1 MTATTLFFCIVAI
14 LCIEYLISR
23 VLGYL
28 NSTTW
33 SNELPTQVNDLYDA
47 KAYRKAQQYDKANK
61 RLGIIGSTISLILIL
76 AFLFFGGF
84 AWLNEVLSNFTTH
97 YIGLPLL
104 FFGVLFIMSD
114 LLSLPVTLYQT
125 FVIEEKFGFNK
136 TTVKTFIIDKLK
148 GYILTALLGGI
159 LLSAIIFIYYK
170 TQTYFW
176 LLAWTLITFFTL
188 FFATFFTSLIVPL
201 FNKLS
206 PLEAGELKD
215 AINEYTAKVAF
226 PLKNIFVVDGS
237 KRSSKANAYFS
248 GLGKQKSIVLYDTL
262 INQNTTDELVAILAH
277 EVGHYKKKHIQQ
289 SLVISIVQ
297 TGVMLFILGLV
308 LKSPLLSQALGVE
321 QPTFHIGLIAFGILF
336 SPISTILGLFMN
348 VFSRK
353 NEYEADAF
361 AKATSNGAALINALK
376 KLSVNHLS
384 NLNPHPAYVFFY
396 HSHPTLLQR
405 LRALNA

>member
-1 MTATTLFFCIVAI
+1 M
-14 LCIEYLISR
+14 
-23 VLGYL
+23 LGYL

-33 SNELPTQVNDLYDA
+33 SSKLPEEVSDIYRAKEYD
-47 KAYRKAQQYDKANK
+47 KAQQYSKANK
-61 RLGIIGSTISLILIL
+61 RVGIIGSTISLLLIL

-84 AWLNEVLSNFTTH
+84 AWLNNVLSDVTTH

-104 FFGVLFIMSD
+104 FFGVLYIVSD
-114 LLSLPVTLYQT
+114 LLSLPVALYST

-136 TTVKTFIIDKLK
+136 TTIGTFIVDKLK
-148 GYILTALLGGI
+148 GYVLTALLGGL
-159 LLSAIIFIYYK
+159 LLSVIIFIYYK
-170 TQTYFW
+170 TQTFFW
-176 LLAWTLITFFTL
+176 LLAWGVVAFFTL

-206 PLEAGELKD
+206 PLETGELKD
-215 AINEYTAKVAF
+215 AINAYANKVAF

-262 INQNTTDELVAILAH
+262 IEQNSTEELVAILAH
-277 EVGHYKKKHIQQ
+277 EVGHYKKKHIQKG
-289 SLVISIVQ
+289 LLISIIQ
-297 TGVMLFILGLV
+297 TGIILFILGLA
-308 LKSPLLSQALGVE
+308 LKSPVLSQALGVE
-321 QPTFHIGLIAFGILF
+321 EPTFHIGLIAFGILF

-348 VFSRK
+348 NFSRK
-353 NEYEADAF
+353 NEYEADAY
-361 AKATSNGAALINALK
+361 AKATASGTALINALK

>member
-1 MTATTLFFCIVAI
+1 M
-14 LCIEYLISR
+14 S
-23 VLGYL
+23 YL
-28 NSTTW
+28 NSSTW
-33 SNELPTQVNDLYDA
+33 SNKLPLELSDLYDA
-47 KAYRKAQQYDKANK
+47 KEYEKAQQYENANK
-61 RLGIIGSTISLILIL
+61 RLGIISSTISLIIIL
-76 AFLFFGGF
+76 AFLFLGGF
-84 AWLNEVLSNFTTH
+84 AWLNEILSNITTH

-104 FFGVLFIMSD
+104 FFGVLYIISD
-114 LLSLPVTLYQT
+114 LLSLPVSLYQT

-136 TTVKTFIIDKLK
+136 TTISTFITDKLK
-148 GYILTALLGGI
+148 SYIFTALLGSI

-176 LLAWTLITFFTL
+176 LLAWGLITCFTL

-206 PLEAGELKD
+206 PLEEGELKD
-215 AINEYTAKVAF
+215 AINEYAAKVTF
-226 PLKNIFVVDGS
+226 PLKKIFVVDGS

-262 INQNTTDELVAILAH
+262 INQNTTEELVAILAH
-277 EVGHYKKKHIQQ
+277 EVGHYKKKHILQ
-289 SLVISIVQ
+289 SLAISIVQ
-297 TGVMLFILGLV
+297 TGVMFFILGLA
-308 LKSPLLSQALGVE
+308 LKSPILSQALGVE
-321 QPTFHIGLIAFGILF
+321 KPTFHIGLIAFGILF

-361 AKATSNGAALINALK
+361 AKATTNGKALINALK

-396 HSHPTLLQR
+396 YSHPTLLQR

>member
-1 MTATTLFFCIVAI
+1 MTATALFFCIIAI

-23 VLGYL
+23 ILSYL
-28 NSTTW
+28 NSSTW
-33 SNELPTQVNDLYDA
+33 SNKLPLELSDLYDA
-47 KAYRKAQQYDKANK
+47 KEYEKAQQYENANK
-61 RLGIIGSTISLILIL
+61 RLGIISSTISLIIIL
-76 AFLFFGGF
+76 AFLLLGGF
-84 AWLNEVLSNFTTH
+84 AWLNEILSNITTH

-104 FFGVLFIMSD
+104 FFGVLYIISD
-114 LLSLPVTLYQT
+114 LLSLPVSLYQT

-136 TTVKTFIIDKLK
+136 TTISTFITDKLK
-148 GYILTALLGGI
+148 SYIFTALLGSI

-176 LLAWTLITFFTL
+176 LLAWGLITCFTL

-206 PLEAGELKD
+206 PLEEGELKD
-215 AINEYTAKVAF
+215 AINEYAAKVTF
-226 PLKNIFVVDGS
+226 PLKKIFVVDGS

-262 INQNTTDELVAILAH
+262 INQNTTEELVAILAH
-277 EVGHYKKKHIQQ
+277 EVGHYKKKHILQ
-289 SLVISIVQ
+289 SLAISIVQ
-297 TGVMLFILGLV
+297 TGVMFFILGLA
-308 LKSPLLSQALGVE
+308 LKSPILSQALGVE
-321 QPTFHIGLIAFGILF
+321 KPTFHIGLIAFGILF

-361 AKATSNGAALINALK
+361 AKATTNGKALINALK

-396 HSHPTLLQR
+396 YSHPTLLQR

>member
-1 MTATTLFFCIVAI
+1 
-14 LCIEYLISR
+14 
-23 VLGYL
+23 
-28 NSTTW
+28 
-33 SNELPTQVNDLYDA
+33 
-47 KAYRKAQQYDKANK
+47 
-61 RLGIIGSTISLILIL
+61 LGIIGSTISLILIL

-176 LLAWTLITFFTL
+176 LLAWALITFFTL

-215 AINEYTAKVAF
+215 AINEYAAKVAF

>member
-1 MTATTLFFCIVAI
+1 LF
-14 LCIEYLISR
+14 L
-23 VLGYL
+23 
-28 NSTTW
+28 
-33 SNELPTQVNDLYDA
+33 
-47 KAYRKAQQYDKANK
+47 
-61 RLGIIGSTISLILIL
+61 
-76 AFLFFGGF
+76 GGF
-84 AWLNEVLSNFTTH
+84 AWLNDILSNITSH
-97 YIGLPLL
+97 YIALPLL
-104 FFGVLFIMSD
+104 FFGVLFIASD
-114 LLSLPVTLYQT
+114 ILSLPVALYQT

-136 TTVKTFIIDKLK
+136 TTLSTFIIDKLK
-148 GYILTALLGGI
+148 GYLLMALLGGI

-176 LLAWTLITFFTL
+176 LLAWALMTLFTL

-206 PLEAGELKD
+206 PLETGDLKK
-215 AINEYTAKVAF
+215 AINAYADKVAF

-262 INQNTTDELVAILAH
+262 IEKNTTEELVAILAH

-289 SLVISIVQ
+289 GLIISIVQ
-297 TGVMLFILGLV
+297 TGVMLFILGLA

-321 QPTFHIGLIAFGILF
+321 EPTFHIGLIAFGILF
-336 SPISTILGLFMN
+336 SPISTVLGLFMN

-361 AKATSNGAALINALK
+361 AKATASGSALVQALK
-376 KLSVNHLS
+376 KLSINHLS

>member
-1 MTATTLFFCIVAI
+1 MTATALFFCIIAI

-23 VLGYL
+23 ILSYL
-28 NSTTW
+28 NSSTW
-33 SNELPTQVNDLYDA
+33 SNKLPLELSDLYDA
-47 KAYRKAQQYDKANK
+47 KEYEKAQQYENANK
-61 RLGIIGSTISLILIL
+61 RLGIISSTISLIIIL
-76 AFLFFGGF
+76 AFLFLGGF
-84 AWLNEVLSNFTTH
+84 AWLNEILSNITTH

-104 FFGVLFIMSD
+104 FFGVLYIISD
-114 LLSLPVTLYQT
+114 LLSLPVSLYQT

-136 TTVKTFIIDKLK
+136 TTISTFITDKLK
-148 GYILTALLGGI
+148 SYIFTALLGSI

-176 LLAWTLITFFTL
+176 LLAWGLITCFTL

-206 PLEAGELKD
+206 PLEEGELKD
-215 AINEYTAKVAF
+215 AINEYAAKVTF
-226 PLKNIFVVDGS
+226 PLKKIFVVDGS

-262 INQNTTDELVAILAH
+262 INQNTTEELVAILAH
-277 EVGHYKKKHIQQ
+277 EVGHYKKKHILQ
-289 SLVISIVQ
+289 SLAISIVQ
-297 TGVMLFILGLV
+297 TGVMFFILGLA
-308 LKSPLLSQALGVE
+308 LKSPILSQALGVE
-321 QPTFHIGLIAFGILF
+321 KPTFHIGLIAFGILF

-361 AKATSNGAALINALK
+361 AKATTNGKALINALK

-396 HSHPTLLQR
+396 YSHPTLLQR

>member
-1 MTATTLFFCIVAI
+1 MTATTLFFYIIVI
-14 LCIEYLISR
+14 LCVEYLISQ
-23 VLGYL
+23 VLSYL

-33 SNELPTQVNDLYDA
+33 SNKLPVEVSDLYDV
-47 KAYRKAQQYDKANK
+47 KEYENAQQYSKANK
-61 RLGIIGSTISLILIL
+61 KLGIISSTISLLLIL
-76 AFLFFGGF
+76 TFLFLGGF
-84 AWLNEVLSNFTTH
+84 AWLNDILSNITSH
-97 YIGLPLL
+97 YIALPLL
-104 FFGVLFIMSD
+104 FFGVLFIASD
-114 LLSLPVTLYQT
+114 ILSLPVALYQT

-136 TTVKTFIIDKLK
+136 TTLSTFIIDKLK
-148 GYILTALLGGI
+148 GYLLMALLGGI

-176 LLAWTLITFFTL
+176 LLAWALMTLFTL

-206 PLEAGELKD
+206 PLETGDLKK
-215 AINEYTAKVAF
+215 AINAYADKVAF

-262 INQNTTDELVAILAH
+262 IEKNTTEELVAILAH

-289 SLVISIVQ
+289 GLIISIVQ
-297 TGVMLFILGLV
+297 TGVMLFILGLA

-321 QPTFHIGLIAFGILF
+321 EPTFHIGLIAFGILF
-336 SPISTILGLFMN
+336 SPISTVLGLFMN

-361 AKATSNGAALINALK
+361 AKATASGSALVQALK
-376 KLSVNHLS
+376 KLSINHLS

>member
-1 MTATTLFFCIVAI
+1 L
-14 LCIEYLISR
+14 S
-23 VLGYL
+23 YL
-28 NSTTW
+28 NTTTW
-33 SNELPTQVNDLYDA
+33 SNKLPQEVGDLYDA
-47 KAYRKAQQYDKANK
+47 KKYEQAQQYDKANK

-84 AWLNEVLSNFTTH
+84 AWLNEALSSVTTH
-97 YIGLPLL
+97 YIALPLL
-104 FFGVLFIMSD
+104 FFGVLYIVSD
-114 LLSLPVTLYQT
+114 LLSLPVSLYQT

-136 TTVKTFIIDKLK
+136 TTPVTFIIDKLK
-148 GYILTALLGGI
+148 GYLLTALLGGI

-176 LLAWTLITFFTL
+176 LLAWVVMTFFTL
-188 FFATFFTSLIVPL
+188 FFATFYTSLIVPL

-206 PLEAGELKD
+206 PLETGELKD
-215 AINEYTAKVAF
+215 AINKYSEKVAF

-277 EVGHYKKKHIQQ
+277 EVGHYKKKHI
-289 SLVISIVQ
+289 LKGLIISIIQ
-297 TGVMLFILGLV
+297 TGVMLFILGLA

-321 QPTFHIGLIAFGILF
+321 EPTFHIGLIAFGILF
-336 SPISTILGLFMN
+336 SPISTVLGLFMN
-348 VFSRK
+348 MFSRK

-361 AKATSNGAALINALK
+361 AKATASGSALINALK

-405 LRALNA
+405 LRALST

>member
-1 MTATTLFFCIVAI
+1 L
-14 LCIEYLISR
+14 S
-23 VLGYL
+23 YL
-28 NSTTW
+28 NSSTW
-33 SNELPTQVNDLYDA
+33 SNKLPLELSDLYDA
-47 KAYRKAQQYDKANK
+47 KEYEKAQQYENANK
-61 RLGIIGSTISLILIL
+61 RLGIISSTISLIIIL
-76 AFLFFGGF
+76 AFLLLGGF
-84 AWLNEVLSNFTTH
+84 AWLNEILSNITTH

-104 FFGVLFIMSD
+104 FFGVLYIISD
-114 LLSLPVTLYQT
+114 LLSLPVSLYQT

-136 TTVKTFIIDKLK
+136 TTISTFITDKLK
-148 GYILTALLGGI
+148 SYIFTALLGSI

-176 LLAWTLITFFTL
+176 LLAWGLITCFTL

-206 PLEAGELKD
+206 PLEEGELKD
-215 AINEYTAKVAF
+215 AINEYAAKVTF
-226 PLKNIFVVDGS
+226 PLKKIFVVDGS

-262 INQNTTDELVAILAH
+262 INQNTTEELVAILAH
-277 EVGHYKKKHIQQ
+277 EVGHYKKKHILQ
-289 SLVISIVQ
+289 SLAISIVQ
-297 TGVMLFILGLV
+297 TGVMFFILGLA
-308 LKSPLLSQALGVE
+308 LKSPILSQALGVE
-321 QPTFHIGLIAFGILF
+321 KPTFHIGLIAFGILF

-361 AKATSNGAALINALK
+361 AKATTNGKALINALK

-396 HSHPTLLQR
+396 YSHPTLLQR

>member
-1 MTATTLFFCIVAI
+1 L
-14 LCIEYLISR
+14 S
-23 VLGYL
+23 YL
-28 NSTTW
+28 NSSTW
-33 SNELPTQVNDLYDA
+33 SNKLPLELSDLYDA
-47 KAYRKAQQYDKANK
+47 KEYEKAQQYENANK
-61 RLGIIGSTISLILIL
+61 RLGIISSTISLIIIL
-76 AFLFFGGF
+76 AFLFLGGF
-84 AWLNEVLSNFTTH
+84 AWLNEILSNITTH

-104 FFGVLFIMSD
+104 FFGVLYIISD
-114 LLSLPVTLYQT
+114 LLSLPVSLYQT

-136 TTVKTFIIDKLK
+136 TTISTFITDKLK
-148 GYILTALLGGI
+148 SYIFTALLGSI

-176 LLAWTLITFFTL
+176 LLAWGLITCFTL

-206 PLEAGELKD
+206 PLEEGELKD
-215 AINEYTAKVAF
+215 AINEYAAKVTF
-226 PLKNIFVVDGS
+226 PLKKIFVVDGS

-262 INQNTTDELVAILAH
+262 INQNTTEELVAILAH
-277 EVGHYKKKHIQQ
+277 EVGHYKKKHILQ
-289 SLVISIVQ
+289 SLAISIVQ
-297 TGVMLFILGLV
+297 TGVMFFILGLA
-308 LKSPLLSQALGVE
+308 LKSPILSQALGVE
-321 QPTFHIGLIAFGILF
+321 KPTFHIGLIAFGILF

-361 AKATSNGAALINALK
+361 AKATTNGKALINALK

-396 HSHPTLLQR
+396 YSHPTLLQR

>member
-1 MTATTLFFCIVAI
+1 M
-14 LCIEYLISR
+14 S
-23 VLGYL
+23 YL
-28 NSTTW
+28 NSSTW
-33 SNELPTQVNDLYDA
+33 SNKLPLELSDLYDA
-47 KAYRKAQQYDKANK
+47 KEYEKAQQYENANK
-61 RLGIIGSTISLILIL
+61 RLGIISSTISLIIIL
-76 AFLFFGGF
+76 AFLLLGGF
-84 AWLNEVLSNFTTH
+84 AWLNEILSNITTH

-104 FFGVLFIMSD
+104 FFGVLYIISD
-114 LLSLPVTLYQT
+114 LLSLPVSLYQT

-136 TTVKTFIIDKLK
+136 TTISTFITDKLK
-148 GYILTALLGGI
+148 SYIFTALLGSI

-176 LLAWTLITFFTL
+176 LLAWGLITCFTL

-206 PLEAGELKD
+206 PLEEGELKD
-215 AINEYTAKVAF
+215 AINEYAAKVTF
-226 PLKNIFVVDGS
+226 PLKKIFVVDGS

-262 INQNTTDELVAILAH
+262 INQNTTEELVAILAH
-277 EVGHYKKKHIQQ
+277 EVGHYKKKHILQ
-289 SLVISIVQ
+289 SLAISIVQ
-297 TGVMLFILGLV
+297 TGVMFFILGLA
-308 LKSPLLSQALGVE
+308 LKSPILSQALGVE
-321 QPTFHIGLIAFGILF
+321 KPTFHIGLIAFGILF

-361 AKATSNGAALINALK
+361 AKATTNGKALINALK

-396 HSHPTLLQR
+396 YSHPTLLQR